1 MLFVRENVDEGMAFI
16 NNEAWRDLLSHD
28 VRNILF
34 AIGIFYSVQLLK
46 KKNLCLTYDKAV

>member
-34 AIGIFYSVQLLK
+34 AIGIFLLCTVIQK
-46 KKNLCLTYDKAV
+46 KQFVLDL